1 MSITYTLANAGRRP
15 VCEPEGLSAVW
26 GTGQRKRQAFEAEIL
41 PHLDA
46 AYRLARILS
55 GRQDEAEDLV
65 QEACLR
71 AFAGFGG
78 YQHGTNARAWLLT
91 ILRRV
96 FLNDRRRLRAQPL
109 LLSLGR
115 PNDEGEFLDPADTET
130 PGPEEQT
137 LRDLD
142 RATVLAALAE
152 LPELYRT
159 VLALVDLEGLRYA
172 EAAAVLEC
180 PTGTIMSRLHRGR
193 QQLAQRLRETE
204 PARER
209 IGSTDG

>member
-1 MSITYTLANAGRRP
+1 MAYTLVNAGRRP
-15 VCEPEGLSAVW
+15 ACDPEGLSEVW
-26 GTGQRKRQAFEAEIL
+26 GAGKRKREAFEAEVL

-78 YQHGTNARAWLLT
+78 YQRGTNARAWLLT

-96 FLNDRRRLRAQPL
+96 YLNDRRRLRAQPL

-115 PNDEGEFLDPADTET
+115 PNDAGELLDPADTEA
-130 PGPEEQT
+130 PGPEEQA
-137 LRDLD
+137 LRNLD
-142 RATVLAALAE
+142 RATVLAALAQ
-152 LPELYRT
+152 LPEAYRSA
-159 VLALVDLEGLRYA
+159 LALVDLEGLRYA

-180 PTGTIMSRLHRGR
+180 PPGTVMSRLHRGR
-193 QQLAQRLRETE
+193 QQLAQRLRAPE

-209 IGSTDG
+209 ILSADD

>member
-1 MSITYTLANAGRRP
+1 MTYTLPSTGCRP
-15 VCEPEGLSAVW
+15 ICGPEGLGEVW
-26 GTGQRKRQAFEAEIL
+26 GAAQGKRQAFEAEIL

-78 YQHGTNARAWLLT
+78 YQRGTNARAWLLT

-96 FLNDRRRLRAQPL
+96 FLNDRRRLRAQPF
-109 LLSLGR
+109 LLSLGK
-115 PNDEGEFLDPADTET
+115 PDENGEFLDPADTSSL
-130 PGPEEQT
+130 GPEEQT

-142 RATVLAALAE
+142 RAEVLAALAE
-152 LPELYRT
+152 LPEVYRT

-180 PTGTIMSRLHRGR
+180 PPGTVMSRLYRGR
-193 QQLAQRLRETE
+193 QQLAQRLRSAL
-204 PARER
+204 PAGEGV
-209 IGSTDG
+209 GSAND